1 MKKNAPAELYFY
13 QNRRIQTL
21 KSPDTAMTLHWVND
35 IALSEKR
42 SDSKQALMA
51 SDRAGSVLHIATT
64 EKSRTTKLRYSPYGY
79 SDFPLCDRPL
89 AAFNAERPDSLY
101 MGYMLGNGA
110 RLFNPRLMRFVSA
123 DSWSPFQKGGINTYA
138 YCKGDPINFTDPSGH
153 ILKKIAIALGF
164 RKRATDPNLPTYQRA
179 LAEFGAPLPVPPYT
193 TQPTPGQAT
202 VSINMNFKALPLSIS
217 SDSILDFVYKE
228 ATRGVELHSKLKNAK
243 NTDLEPIYMAELI
256 SFEKYF
262 DLLSDA
268 ALIRSYHESKA
279 S

>member
-1 MKKNAPAELYFY
+1 
-13 QNRRIQTL
+13 
-21 KSPDTAMTLHWVND
+21 
-35 IALSEKR
+35 
-42 SDSKQALMA
+42 
-51 SDRAGSVLHIATT
+51 
-64 EKSRTTKLRYSPYGY
+64 
-79 SDFPLCDRPL
+79 LCEQPM
-89 AAFNAERPDSLY
+89 AAFNAERPEFRD

-123 DSWSPFQKGGINTYA
+123 DSLSPFQEGSINTYA

-153 ILKKIAIALGF
+153 FFKRIATTLGL
-164 RKRATDPNLPTYQRA
+164 RKRVYPTIAKLVQASVKPHIAFAIEMFNPPTYRQA
-179 LAEFGAPLPVPPYT
+179 LAEFGAGHLPAPPHTVY
-193 TQPTPGQAT
+193 PTGGQTT

-217 SDSILDFVYKE
+217 SDSIIDFVYKE

-262 DLLSDA
+262 DLLNDA